1 MTILKLKNAGDAAT
15 FTVKSA
21 TVEEGQFGEQIKFV
35 SAENGDI
42 LYIGKDSAERQLVRC
57 GFGDGSG
64 VHYDEIPGHAL
75 HFSRT
80 PNAKKPGAAPFWN
93 IELVTEGERKAAAV
107 PSKRLIEAPN
117 DATSPQVAAALSL
130 PAAKGS
136 WVDLV
141 ADLVNAYRETWT
153 LVSEIQGE
161 GATPDSIQAG
171 VATILIAAD
180 KRGIAVPAGAAASP
194 APTKSAPMKSAPPRR
209 DDPSDL
215 PDANGDDLPF

>member
-42 LYIGKDSAERQLVRC
+42 LYVGKDSAERQLVRC

-64 VHYDEIPGHAL
+64 VHYDEIPGHTL

-107 PSKRLIEAPN
+107 PSKRLAEAPN
-117 DATSPQVAAALSL
+117 DATSQQVAAALSL
-130 PAAKGS
+130 PAAQNS
-136 WVDLV
+136 W
-141 ADLVNAYRETWT
+141 AGLVNRYREATII
-153 LVSEIQGE
+153 VRAIQGD
-161 GATPDSIQAG
+161 GATADSIQAG
-171 VATILIAAD
+171 VATLLIAAD
-180 KRGIAVPAGAAASP
+180 KMGIAVPTGAAASP
-194 APTKSAPMKSAPPRR
+194 APPKAAPPRR
-209 DDPSDL
+209 DTPSDL
-215 PDANGDDLPF
+215 PDAHGDDLPF